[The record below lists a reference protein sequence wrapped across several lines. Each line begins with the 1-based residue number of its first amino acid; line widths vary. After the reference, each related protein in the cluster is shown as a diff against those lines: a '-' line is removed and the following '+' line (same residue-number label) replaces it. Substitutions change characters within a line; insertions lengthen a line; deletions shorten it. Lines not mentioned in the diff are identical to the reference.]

1 MLGDLELPN
10 RVVMAPLTPMRMPNA
25 NGVPNDLMR
34 DYYMQ
39 RASAGLIITEGT
51 FVSDQARG
59 WFRAPGVYTEEQ
71 REGWQAITDGVH
83 HAALGSSCSEEAC
96 GLFSELFKKLEVRAV
111 PRIGVEDQ
119 PGIR

>member
-83 HAALGSSCSEEAC
+83 HAALVQAAAKKRAASSANSSKNWKCEPCPES
-96 GLFSELFKKLEVRAV
+96 G
-111 PRIGVEDQ
+111 
-119 PGIR
+119 